1 MSDSGL
7 DSSMQTENNYD
18 ENSMTY
24 EVSYVINAIIS
35 YKTLYNDC
43 MNKL

>member
-7 DSSMQTENNYD
+7 DSPMQTENNYD

-35 YKTLYNDC
+35 YKTLYNNC